1 MKLDS
6 TMMVAIAVVAAFGLL
21 AVVAHDISI
30 SQHQA
35 EAASIIGQCASFLK
49 NSSAQFCH
57 RLG

>member
-21 AVVAHDISI
+21 GVVVHDISI

-35 EAASIIGQCASFLK
+35 EAAKSFIGQCASFF
-49 NSSAQFCH
+49 S
-57 RLG
+57 